1 VQRDHPP
8 LQHPEVI
15 IGENRSFSGEEEL
28 LKARGGVVEVL
39 QDRECIELMT
49 AFIREKAK
57 LWNEDIG
64 V

>member
-1 VQRDHPP
+1 M
-8 LQHPEVI
+8 I